1 MSPFLIVLHPRLLV
15 FYSLALSSGQLGL
28 TAVSQ
33 HSLSH
38 TSHSM
43 IIGRFGKTN
52 DQLVCVQSLDGRLTF
67 FDFSGEV
74 LHYNLPNFLLS
85 GPLVYI
91 FRTDTFLV
99 ASSGRS
105 LEAYRY
111 QTLCSVSKVK
121 KSKVSDE
128 RVKIKGVKYGIMAF
142 INLFSPSPSFFL
154 LSSFP
159 PPSLPLSPQCDWS
172 LPLNEPVVDMKVI
185 TTDSGPWYV
194 MVLGE
199 RNLYCIEDLGALQ
212 FSKKL
217 ESISTCVLPYKFGKL
232 VKFSVYLSTSTP
244 SLLYHLVNYYSF
256 ISHWKFFICPS
267 LSFSFHSS
275 LSVFSLSLPFL
286 SPLPPPPLLLS
297 FPLPLSPLPLPLP
310 PQWVLLLLLLTTC

>member
-74 LHYNLPNFLLS
+74 LHYNLPNFLLP

-99 ASSGRS
+99 ASSGWS

-111 QTLCSVSKVK
+111 QTLCSGSKVK

-128 RVKIKGVKYGIMAF
+128 RVKIKGVKYRI
-142 INLFSPSPSFFL
+142 
-154 LSSFP
+154 
-159 PPSLPLSPQCDWS
+159 
-172 LPLNEPVVDMKVI
+172 
-185 TTDSGPWYV
+185 
-194 MVLGE
+194 
-199 RNLYCIEDLGALQ
+199 
-212 FSKKL
+212 
-217 ESISTCVLPYKFGKL
+217 SI
-232 VKFSVYLSTSTP
+232 
-244 SLLYHLVNYYSF
+244 
-256 ISHWKFFICPS
+256 
-267 LSFSFHSS
+267 
-275 LSVFSLSLPFL
+275 
-286 SPLPPPPLLLS
+286 
-297 FPLPLSPLPLPLP
+297 
-310 PQWVLLLLLLTTC
+310 Q

>member
-1 MSPFLIVLHPRLLV
+1 
-15 FYSLALSSGQLGL
+15 
-28 TAVSQ
+28 
-33 HSLSH
+33 
-38 TSHSM
+38 M

-52 DQLVCVQSLDGRLTF
+52 DQLICVQSLDGRLTF

-111 QTLCSVSKVK
+111 QTLCSGSKVK

-128 RVKIKGVKYGIMAF
+128 RVKIEGVKYGISIQFVIMAF
-142 INLFSPSPSFFL
+142 INFIFFSPPLCSLLLFLPLPSLFSLFSLPSLFL
-154 LSSFP
+154 PLPPLSLF
-159 PPSLPLSPQCDWS
+159 LPLSQCDWS

-232 VKFSVYLSTSTP
+232 CVSVY
-244 SLLYHLVNYYSF
+244 
-256 ISHWKFFICPS
+256 
-267 LSFSFHSS
+267 
-275 LSVFSLSLPFL
+275 
-286 SPLPPPPLLLS
+286 
-297 FPLPLSPLPLPLP
+297 
-310 PQWVLLLLLLTTC
+310 